1 MTDKIAFKVKVND
14 FDFVFSDEQIAAA
27 DLVQKSSSTFHL
39 LKNGRSVHAKLINA
53 DIAAKQLCIEIEGE
67 CYEVFIHDT
76 LDQVLSEMGF
86 DRVVVKQIKEI
97 KAPMPGLVLEIA
109 VAAGQEVAAG
119 DKILILGAM
128 KMENCIT
135 IPTNAVIKR
144 VIVAVGQAV
153 EKGQVMIEL
162 E

>member
-1 MTDKIAFKVKVND
+1 MTDKITFKVKAND
-14 FDFVFSDEQIAAA
+14 FEFIISGDEIAAA
-27 DLVQKSSSTFHL
+27 DLVQQSPFKFNL
-39 LKNGRSVHAKLINA
+39 LANGRSVNATLINA
-53 DIAAKQLCIEIEGE
+53 DFAAKRLSIEIEGE
-67 CYEVFIHDT
+67 CYEVHIHDG

-86 DRVVVKQIKEI
+86 DRFAVKQIKEI
-97 KAPMPGLVLEIA
+97 KAPMPGLVLEIG
-109 VAAGQEVAAG
+109 VSSGQEVIAG

-144 VIVAVGQAV
+144 ISVAVGQAV